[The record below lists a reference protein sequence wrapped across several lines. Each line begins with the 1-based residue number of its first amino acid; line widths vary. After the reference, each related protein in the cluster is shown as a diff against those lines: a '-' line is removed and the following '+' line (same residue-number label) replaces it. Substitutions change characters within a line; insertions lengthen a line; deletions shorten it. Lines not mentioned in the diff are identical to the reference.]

1 MSENL
6 PQNER
11 PQPAPSTETKAQGFA
26 WGGLMLIG
34 IGVVFMLQTM
44 GLLPHDFN
52 WWALFILMP
61 AAAMFYQAWQA
72 YRQTE
77 RFDNRIR
84 GLLIGAS
91 AVTLVAFIFLFD
103 LSWGMMWPIFLILAG
118 ILVFVTA
125 RR

>member
-1 MSENL
+1 MSDNL

-11 PQPAPSTETKAQGFA
+11 PQRAPSTETRGQGFA
-26 WGGLMLIG
+26 WGGLILIG

-44 GLLPHDFN
+44 GLLPRDFN

-61 AAAMFYQAWQA
+61 AVAMYYQAWQI

-77 RFDNRIR
+77 SFDSRSR
-84 GLLIGAS
+84 GLIIGGTVVLA
-91 AVTLVAFIFLFD
+91 VAFIFLFD
-103 LSWGMMWPIFLILAG
+103 LDWGVMWPVFLILAG